1 MGKRPNDSV
10 EGEIAGH
17 LGIFINILVI
27 VVINEPVPER
37 LAENQPGYC
46 REKNANADDARAG
59 YDRIIAA
66 ESLQHWMQ
74 LI

>member
-1 MGKRPNDSV
+1 V

-37 LAENQPGYC
+37 LAENQPRDC
-46 REKNANADDARAG
+46 REKNENADDARAG